1 VAGLPPPDEPAASP
15 AGRDQPSLAER
26 VQARLAG
33 LDGADLAAHPGAF
46 EALDAAILAELRG
59 LEGL

>member
-1 VAGLPPPDEPAASP
+1 VAGLPPSDEPAAS
-15 AGRDQPSLAER
+15 LAEH

-33 LDGADLAAHPGAF
+33 LDDADLAAHPGTF
-46 EALDAAILAELRG
+46 EALDAAILAELRS